1 MKIKLSELNHCSPS
15 EFVAVCGPLFEHSPW
30 VAERAVGRR
39 PFTDR
44 TQLHRALCATV
55 DEALPE
61 EQWALVR
68 AHPDLVG
75 RAARTGDLT
84 SASTSEQSAAG
95 LTDLSPDDVRQF
107 DDFNSAYR
115 SKFGFPFVICA
126 RENKKAAILAAFPK
140 RLAHTQQAELRTA
153 LDEIAKIA
161 WHRLLD
167 AIVEG

>member
-1 MKIKLSELNHCSPS
+1 MKIKLSELNRYSPS

-30 VAERAVGRR
+30 VAERAVSRR

-44 TQLHRALCATV
+44 TQLHHALCATV
-55 DEALPE
+55 DRASPE
-61 EQWALVR
+61 EQLTLVR

-75 RAARTGDLT
+75 RAARTGGLT
-84 SASTSEQSAAG
+84 TASTTEQSAAG
-95 LTDLSPDDVRQF
+95 LTDLAPDDMRQF
-107 DDFNSAYR
+107 DDFNAAYR

-126 RENKKAAILAAFPK
+126 RENKKNAILAAFPT
-140 RLAHTQQAELRTA
+140 RLAHTQQTELRTA

-167 AIVEG
+167 TVEEG